1 MARKTRPLTPRD
13 LERRVAA
20 AERSAGEFLDLS
32 HHRLERRDS
41 SSPERR
47 NTIVR
52 LEQRAIGDD
61 GTIEGY
67 GSVFNV
73 VDDWGDIIVP
83 GAFAATLAAH
93 KAAGTMPAMLWQ
105 HRDAEPIGVWTDMVE
120 DSRGLRVKGRLVLEA
135 PRGKEAHA
143 LLKAGALNGL
153 SIGFIS
159 RKWTW
164 DDKNDERTL
173 QEVDLWEV
181 SPVTFPANVQAR
193 VDTVKSGAAF
203 NTINTIRDAERAL
216 RDAGLS
222 AEQAKAMVAAV
233 KRSVQVERDADHDA
247 QRAQRAALQLLDT
260 LKRAAA

>member
-1 MARKTRPLTPRD
+1 MARKTRLLTPRD

-20 AERSAGEFLDLS
+20 AERRAVEFLDLS
-32 HHRLERRDS
+32 RQRLERRDS

-159 RKWTW
+159 RTSGLKTT
-164 DDKNDERTL
+164 RFC
-173 QEVDLWEV
+173 
-181 SPVTFPANVQAR
+181 SIIFR
-193 VDTVKSGAAF
+193 VLGCVLTMIGNPYFSAIWLRIQTKLLKFLSETMF
-203 NTINTIRDAERAL
+203 SSRCAL
-216 RDAGLS
+216 TT
-222 AEQAKAMVAAV
+222 K
-233 KRSVQVERDADHDA
+233 
-247 QRAQRAALQLLDT
+247 
-260 LKRAAA
+260 

>member
-20 AERSAGEFLDLS
+20 AERRAVDFLDLS
-32 HHRLERRDS
+32 RQRLERRDS

-153 SIGFIS
+153 SSASSAASGPGTTRTTS
-159 RKWTW
+159 APCRKSTCGRCRPSPSLPTCRPAWT
-164 DDKNDERTL
+164 
-173 QEVDLWEV
+173 
-181 SPVTFPANVQAR
+181 P
-193 VDTVKSGAAF
+193 
-203 NTINTIRDAERAL
+203 
-216 RDAGLS
+216 
-222 AEQAKAMVAAV
+222 
-233 KRSVQVERDADHDA
+233 
-247 QRAQRAALQLLDT
+247 
-260 LKRAAA
+260 

>member
-1 MARKTRPLTPRD
+1 MARKTRLQSLFE
-13 LERRVAA
+13 LERRNAA
-20 AERSAGEFLDLS
+20 A
-32 HHRLERRDS
+32 
-41 SSPERR
+41 PERR
-47 NTIVR
+47 STIVR
-52 LEQRAIGDD
+52 LEHRAVADD

-73 VDDWGDIIVP
+73 VDDWGDIIAP

-93 KAAGTMPAMLWQ
+93 RAANTMPAMLWQ

-120 DSRGLRVKGRLVLEA
+120 DSRGLRVKGRLVLDA

-159 RKWTW
+159 RKWSW
-164 DDKNDERTL
+164 DDTTDVRTL

-181 SPVTFPANVQAR
+181 SPVTFPANGLAR
-193 VDTVKSGAAF
+193 VDSVKSSGAS
-203 NTINTIRDAERAL
+203 TITTIRDAERAL

-222 AEQAKAMVAAV
+222 AEQAKALVASV
-233 KRSVQVERDADHDA
+233 KRSVQVEREADQDA
-247 QRAQRAALQLLDT
+247 QRAVLAAKQLLANLQRAAT
-260 LKRAAA
+260 

>member
-1 MARKTRPLTPRD
+1 MARKTRPMTQRD
-13 LERRVAA
+13 LERRVAC
-20 AERSAGEFLDLS
+20 AEQRSAKFLALS
-32 HHRLERRDS
+32 RSCLERRDS

-47 NTIVR
+47 STIVR
-52 LEQRAIGDD
+52 LERRAIGDD

-73 VDDWGDIIVP
+73 VDDWGDIIAP

-159 RKWTW
+159 RKWSW
-164 DDKNDERTL
+164 DDTTDVRTL

-181 SPVTFPANVQAR
+181 SPVTFPANAQAR
-193 VDTVKSGAAF
+193 VDSVKSAAG
-203 NTINTIRDAERAL
+203 TAGITTIRDAERAL

-222 AEQAKAMVAAV
+222 AEHAKALVAVV
-233 KRSVQVERDADHDA
+233 KRSVQVERDADQDA
-247 QRAQRAALQLLDT
+247 QRAQRAAHQLLES